1 MKGAKKKMW
10 IEKLLIPAL
19 LAVVTA
25 LCSYMVNALNESKK
39 VNNANAKGTM
49 LMLRRQLISD
59 HKKFCVR
66 GETMTHF
73 DFEDITEIHS
83 AYKALGG
90 NGLTDKMYSELK
102 DVSIGEE
109 K

>member
-1 MKGAKKKMW
+1 MKERNKMW
-10 IEKLLIPAL
+10 IEQFLIPAL

-25 LCSYMVNALNESKK
+25 LCTYMVKTLNESRK

-49 LMLRRQLISD
+49 LMLRRQIISD

-66 GETMTHF
+66 GEIMTHF
-73 DFEDITEIHS
+73 DFEDITEIHN

-90 NGLTDKMYSELK
+90 NGLTDKMYSELQG
-102 DVSIGEE
+102 VSIGED